1 MKDIAIV
8 AFSQSDCLAQ
18 AGAANEVELIMP
30 QLRAVF
36 QQVGLNN
43 AQDVDFVCSGSC
55 DYLQGAA
62 FAFVAGVDAL
72 GAVPPIKE
80 SHVEMDAAWALY
92 ESILKIRMGHAESA
106 LVYGFGRSS
115 SGELPTVLSQQ
126 LDPYYLAPLWIDS
139 ISLAALQA
147 RMLLDQG
154 LLTERDMAE
163 VVARS
168 RRNAM
173 TNHHARLHG
182 EVSVESLLAQSYLVS
197 PLRKSDCAPVADGAA
212 AMIICTVEQA
222 RVWGAPYALLRGIDH
237 RIETHNLGMRDLTDS
252 ASTRIAEERAG
263 MKAGTVDVAQL
274 YAPFS
279 HQEFILRRALGLA
292 DDTVINPSGGVMAG
306 NLMMASGLSRIG
318 EVFRR
323 IVSGDIARGV
333 AHATSGPCLQHNLV
347 AVLER
352 AA

>member
-1 MKDIAIV
+1 MMREIAVV
-8 AFSQSDCLAQ
+8 AYSQSDCVAR

-36 QQVGLNN
+36 GQVGLNN

-92 ESILKIRMGHAESA
+92 EAILKIRMGHADSA
-106 LVYGFGRSS
+106 LLYGFAKAS
-115 SGELPTVLSQQ
+115 SGELPIVLSQQ
-126 LDPYYLAPLWIDS
+126 LDPYYLAPLWVDS
-139 ISLAALQA
+139 VSLAAMQA
-147 RMLLDQG
+147 RLLLESG
-154 LLTERDMAE
+154 SATLRNMAE
-163 VVARS
+163 VVVRAR
-168 RRNAM
+168 R
-173 TNHHARLHG
+173 HALGNPHALHGG
-182 EVSVESLLAQSYLVS
+182 EVSVEEILAEETFVS
-197 PLRKSDCAPVADGAA
+197 PLRQSDCAPVADGAT
-212 AMIICTVEQA
+212 AMIICTVDKA
-222 RVWGAPYALLRGIDH
+222 REWGVPYARLSGIDH

-252 ASTRIAEERAG
+252 VSTRQAAQAAGVGRGPVEVAE
-263 MKAGTVDVAQL
+263 L

-279 HQEFILRRALGLA
+279 HQEIILSRALGL
-292 DDTVINPSGGVMAG
+292 DKETVVNPSGGVFAG

-323 IVSGDIARGV
+323 VVSGEIARGI
-333 AHATSGPCLQHNLV
+333 AHATSGPCLQHNLI
-347 AVLER
+347 AVLES
-352 AA
+352 A

>member
-1 MKDIAIV
+1 MQQIAIV
-8 AFSQSDCLAQ
+8 AFSQSDCLAR

-30 QLRAVF
+30 QLQAVYA
-36 QQVGLNN
+36 QVGIDN

-92 ESILKIRMGHAESA
+92 EAVLKIRMGHADSA
-106 LVYGFGRSS
+106 LLYGFAKSS
-115 SGELPTVLSQQ
+115 SGELPIVLSQQ
-126 LDPYYLAPLWIDS
+126 LDPYYLAPLWVDTV
-139 ISLAALQA
+139 SLAALQA
-147 RMLLDQG
+147 RLLLESG
-154 LLTERDMAE
+154 LASERDMAE

-168 RRNAM
+168 RRNALD
-173 TNHHARLHG
+173 NPHARLSG
-182 EVSVESLLAQSYLVS
+182 AVSVDELLAEDLFVS
-197 PLRKSDCAPVADGAA
+197 PLRRADCAPVADGAA
-212 AMIICTVEQA
+212 AMIICTVEKA
-222 RVWGAPYALLRGIDH
+222 REWGVPYALLSGIDH

-252 ASTRIAEERAG
+252 VSTRLAARAAGVEDGPVEVAE
-263 MKAGTVDVAQL
+263 L

-279 HQEFILRRALGLA
+279 HQEIILSRALELG
-292 DDTVINPSGGVMAG
+292 DDTRVNPSGGVFAG
-306 NLMMASGLSRIG
+306 NLMMASGLSRVG

-323 IVSGDIARGV
+323 IAAGEIRRGV

-347 AVLER
+347 AVLES
-352 AA
+352 AS

>member
-1 MKDIAIV
+1 MQQIAIV
-8 AFSQSDCLAQ
+8 AFSQSDCLAR

-30 QLRAVF
+30 QLQAVYA
-36 QQVGLNN
+36 QVGIDN

-92 ESILKIRMGHAESA
+92 EAVLKIRMGHADSA
-106 LVYGFGRSS
+106 LLYGFAKSS
-115 SGELPTVLSQQ
+115 SGELPIVLSQQ
-126 LDPYYLAPLWIDS
+126 LDPYYLAPLWVDTV
-139 ISLAALQA
+139 SLAALQA
-147 RMLLDQG
+147 RLLLESG
-154 LLTERDMAE
+154 LASERDMAE

-168 RRNAM
+168 RRNALD
-173 TNHHARLHG
+173 NPHARLSG
-182 EVSVESLLAQSYLVS
+182 AVSVDELLAEDLFVS
-197 PLRKSDCAPVADGAA
+197 PLRRADCAPVADGAA
-212 AMIICTVEQA
+212 AMIICTVEKA
-222 RVWGAPYALLRGIDH
+222 REWGVPYALLSGIDH

-252 ASTRIAEERAG
+252 VSTRLAARAAGVEEGPVEVAE
-263 MKAGTVDVAQL
+263 L

-279 HQEFILRRALGLA
+279 HQEIILSRALELG
-292 DDTVINPSGGVMAG
+292 DDTRVNPSGGVLAG
-306 NLMMASGLSRIG
+306 NLMMASGLSRVG

-323 IVSGDIARGV
+323 IAAGEIRRGV

-347 AVLER
+347 AVLES
-352 AA
+352 AS